1 MPDGGRGN
9 CVPSPGGTV
18 KMAETLVLKDA
29 PQQEGGDSRRSETP
43 GVTRPEDLVSCTFS
57 LSSVKC
63 PKK

>member
-1 MPDGGRGN
+1 M
-9 CVPSPGGTV
+9 PSPGGTV
-18 KMAETLVLKDA
+18 EMAETLVLKGA

-43 GVTRPEDLVSCTFS
+43 GVTRPEDLGSCTFS